1 MIIPGL
7 FCMKGTA
14 PSPCRNKT
22 AMNLDDGIRTIKGIG
37 EKAESAFLKAG
48 VATVRDLLFYFP
60 RSYESFEPP
69 VPTSMLRY
77 RDEASFEGVLIS
89 APVTRYVR
97 NMKIT
102 EALFRDDSGT
112 VKAVWFNM
120 PYLSG
125 TMKPGTEYVVRGRLT
140 GNGLTR
146 RFSQPKTY
154 HADEYRALE
163 KTLSPVYPLNRDL
176 KAGVVQKA
184 VKAALDG
191 GALPEETLSEKLL
204 QAYGLTDI
212 GRAIRE
218 IHFPTSKE
226 SFLTARKRLVFE
238 EFYRFLVRIKE
249 MKKNVEKVPNSFVF
263 ARRKEVDEVVEALPF
278 KLTGAQEK
286 VLSELRGD
294 VSGPSVMNR
303 LVQGDVGSGK
313 TIIAFLLMYEAALN
327 GYQSAMMAPTEV
339 LSKQHA
345 ENFRK
350 WSEAYGL
357 NLSVTLLTGSMT
369 AKEKKEA
376 AEKIALHKT
385 DIIVGTN
392 ALIQEKV
399 HYSDLALVVTDEQ
412 HRFGVNQRKA
422 LSEKGRMPH
431 VLVMSATPIPRTLGM
446 ILYGD
451 MSVSVID
458 ELPKNRLPI
467 KNALV
472 DIEYRGKAY
481 AFIKKE
487 LAAGRQAYVIC
498 PKVSETEGNQGEN
511 VGDYAKTLRNV
522 LPGVR
527 VEALHGR
534 MKGEEKERIMAEFG
548 RNEIGVLVSTT
559 VIEVGIDVPNATVIM
574 IENAER
580 FGLAELHQLRGRVG
594 RGQYQSYCILVD
606 TTKSDA
612 SRERLEVLSSSNDG
626 FFIAS
631 EDLRL
636 RGPGDF
642 FGIRQSGDLAFR
654 LADIYKDAAILQCAE
669 EAAERTV
676 KREDPARTP
685 VL

>member
-1 MIIPGL
+1 
-7 FCMKGTA
+7 
-14 PSPCRNKT
+14 
-22 AMNLDDGIRTIKGIG
+22 MNLDDGIRTIKGIG
-37 EKAESAFLKAG
+37 EKAESAFRKAG
-48 VATVRDLLFYFP
+48 VTTVRELLYYFP
-60 RSYESFEPP
+60 RSYECFEPP
-69 VPTSMLRY
+69 VPASMLRY
-77 RDEASFEGVLIS
+77 RDEAAFSGVLLTS
-89 APVTRYVR
+89 PVTRYVR

-102 EALFRDDSGT
+102 EAVFRDDSGT

-125 TMKPGTEYVVRGRLT
+125 SLKAGSEYVIRGRLN
-140 GNGLTR
+140 GNGITR
-146 RFSQPKTY
+146 RFSQPKVFR
-154 HADEYRALE
+154 AEEYRELE
-163 KTLSPVYPLNRDL
+163 STLRPVYPLNRDL
-176 KAGVVQKA
+176 KGNVVSKA

-204 QAYGLTDI
+204 SAYGLTDI
-212 GRAIRE
+212 RKAIRE
-218 IHFPTSKE
+218 IHFPSSKE
-226 SFLTARKRLVFE
+226 AFLIARKRLVFE

-249 MKKNVEKVPNSFVF
+249 LKKNVEKVPNSFVF
-263 ARRKEVDEVVEALPF
+263 GARKEVDEVVEALPF
-278 KLTGAQEK
+278 TLTGAQAK
-286 VLSELRGD
+286 VLRELRDD

-327 GYQSAMMAPTEV
+327 GYQSAIMAPTEV
-339 LSKQHA
+339 LAKQHA

-350 WSEAYGL
+350 WSGAYGL

-369 AKEKKEA
+369 AKERRTAE
-376 AEKIALHKT
+376 EKIALHQT

-451 MSVSVID
+451 MNVSIID

-498 PKVSETEGNQGEN
+498 PKVTETEGNEGEN
-511 VGDYAKTLRNV
+511 VGDYAKALRNV

-534 MKGEEKERIMAEFG
+534 MKGEEKERIMEAFG
-548 RNEIGVLVSTT
+548 KNEIGVLVSTT

-612 SRERLEVLSSSNDG
+612 SRERLEVLASSNDG

-654 LADIYKDAAILQCAE
+654 LADIYKDAAILKCAE

-676 KREDPARTP
+676 KREDGVSSP

>member
-1 MIIPGL
+1 
-7 FCMKGTA
+7 
-14 PSPCRNKT
+14 
-22 AMNLDDGIRTIKGIG
+22 MNLDDGIRTIKGIG
-37 EKAESAFLKAG
+37 EKAESAFHKAG
-48 VATVRDLLFYFP
+48 VNTIRDLLFYFP

-69 VPTSMLRY
+69 VPFSVLRY
-77 RDEASFEGVLIS
+77 RDEAAFEGVLVS

-102 EALFRDDSGT
+102 EALFRNDSGT

-125 TMKPGTEYVVRGRLT
+125 SLKPGTEYVVRGKLT
-140 GNGLTR
+140 GNGLMR
-146 RFSQPKTY
+146 RFTQPK
-154 HADEYRALE
+154 AFRSDEYRALE

-176 KAGVVQKA
+176 KAGVVQRA
-184 VKAALDG
+184 VKAAIDD

-204 QAYGLTDI
+204 LSYGLQDI
-212 GRAIRE
+212 REAIPE
-218 IHFPTSKE
+218 IHFPTSRE
-226 SFLTARKRLVFE
+226 RFLTARKRLVFE

-249 MKKNVEKVPNSFVF
+249 MKQNVEKVPNSFVF
-263 ARRKEVDEVVEALPF
+263 SHREEVDEVVSSLPF

-286 VLSELRGD
+286 VLSELRSD

-357 NLSVTLLTGSMT
+357 NLSVTLLTGTMT
-369 AKEKKEA
+369 AKEKREEV
-376 AEKIALHKT
+376 EKIALHKT

-498 PKVSETEGNQGEN
+498 PKVAETEGNQGEN
-511 VGDYAKTLRNV
+511 VGDYAKMLRSV

-559 VIEVGIDVPNATVIM
+559 VIEVGIDVPNATVIL

-606 TTKSDA
+606 TTKSDE

-654 LADIYKDAAILQCAE
+654 IADIYKDAAILKCAE

-676 KREDPARTP
+676 KREDRAAQP